1 VFAIDANTSP
11 PGQPGRQFA
20 PASFRSLLMARRGAQ
35 QPVLGIELVMMMM
48 TDAKLAA
55 DVNAAKIEFKAVFE
69 ASANAN

>member
-1 VFAIDANTSP
+1 
-11 PGQPGRQFA
+11 
-20 PASFRSLLMARRGAQ
+20 MARRGAQ